1 MKHKKDHIVFDF
13 KKLTERGTK
22 KIISS
27 FKKNGLDVV
36 QVEEP
41 KKITRINGI
50 ATKKIRY
57 IFDNGQSS
65 SFFVNKE
72 GDPFR
77 VTMNNTIIPIK
88 NTTSLARAVKEIAN
102 KIKLNSAN
110 FQKSLARKLKLKE
123 ESGGDSASDTAKKMK
138 GGGMNITKRVDTKK
152 AMVNDLRFKTEEQL
166 LKAFKGNFDKKERKL
181 IKEIVLS
188 GGIGERIER
197 IVDKNPKYKKIFAKD
212 DDMGVSLIGYFN
224 KGVPK
229 GDRIKN
235 GSSSNK

>member
-1 MKHKKDHIVFDF
+1 M
-13 KKLTERGTK
+13 
-22 KIISS
+22 
-27 FKKNGLDVV
+27 
-36 QVEEP
+36 
-41 KKITRINGI
+41 
-50 ATKKIRY
+50 
-57 IFDNGQSS
+57 
-65 SFFVNKE
+65 
-72 GDPFR
+72 
-77 VTMNNTIIPIK
+77 TMNNTIIPIK